1 MSWIYFGFILLLVA
15 AVYLIASRLVF
26 YEEKR

>member
-1 MSWIYFGFILLLVA
+1 MSWIYFGFILLLTAVVYVVA
-15 AVYLIASRLVF
+15 QKLVF